1 MSFVK
6 KAKDFIDDQG
16 SLTDHKYAKP
26 MIETV
31 RYLTKNAVGLKNAKS
46 TNMII
51 NYLEGKNLPIQRSEW
66 EIHVLGTLRDH
77 GIFIGSHRNKGMYII
92 SSEAEAKKVYLSYK
106 RRIFKEMDRM
116 ELLRAIMI
124 NEGWDTKV

>member
-1 MSFVK
+1 MPFVK
-6 KAKDFIDDQG
+6 KAKDFIEDQG
-16 SLTDHKYAKP
+16 SLTEHKYAKY

-31 RYLTKNAVGLKNAKS
+31 RYLLKNAVGLENATS
-46 TNMII
+46 TNNII
-51 NYLEGKNLPIQRSEW
+51 NHLKEKGLPIQRADW
-66 EIHVLGTLRDH
+66 EIHCLGTLRDH

-92 SSEAEAKKVYLSYK
+92 NSEAEAKKVYQSYK

-124 NEGWDTKV
+124 SEGWDTKI

>member
-16 SLTDHKYAKP
+16 SLTDHKYAKH

-31 RYLTKNAVGLKNAKS
+31 RFLTKHAVGLENATS
-46 TNMII
+46 TNSII
-51 NYLEGKNLPIQRSEW
+51 NHLKEVGLPIQRSEW
-66 EIHVLGTLRDH
+66 EIHILGTLRDH

-92 SSEAEAKKVYLSYK
+92 NSEAEAKKVYLGYK

-124 NEGWDTKV
+124 NEGWDTKI